1 MQIKTIGLSAPIL
14 VIAVALFAAG
24 YLPGSLLFLIFL
36 FAGALV
42 AFRTGL
48 ADHRDIFTVPAWLLA
63 VISGLVIGLY
73 RPDGFNY
80 RLIFSVSQLHEGGLP
95 FALYVNIGK
104 GLAGW
109 LALLLLLPLVD
120 RQKAVVGSALHTA
133 GLVLILTAIIL
144 ITAWVLLDL
153 ALVTKPVEFLLPF
166 GLVNLLVTCVA
177 EEAFMRLLFQLSLAF
192 AFARMIPRQWLP
204 QIIALLLTTAL
215 FIVTHSTASAALVVV
230 FGLAGFCYGLVFLL
244 TRNIYA
250 CIALHFLVNFI
261 HFAFLTYPLG

>member
-1 MQIKTIGLSAPIL
+1 MQIKEIWLSTPLLAM
-14 VIAVALFAAG
+14 AVALSVTGF
-24 YLPGSLLFLIFL
+24 LPGSVMVLIAL
-36 FAGALV
+36 FALALV
-42 AFRTGL
+42 AFRKGL
-48 ADHRDIFTVPAWLLA
+48 FHHRNLVTVPAWLLA
-63 VISGLVIGLY
+63 VISGLAVGLY

-80 RLIFSVSQLHEGGLP
+80 PLIFSTEQLHEGGLP

-120 RQKAVVGSALHTA
+120 RRNAVVQGALSTV

-144 ITAWVLLDL
+144 ITAVVLLDL
-153 ALVTKPVEFLLPF
+153 ALFTKPVGYLLPF
-166 GLVNLLVTCVA
+166 GLVNLLITCVA
-177 EEAFMRLLFQLSLAF
+177 EEAFMRLLFQLSLAL
-192 AFARMIPRQWLP
+192 AFTRLIPRQWPP
-204 QIIALLLTTAL
+204 QIIALLLTTGL
-215 FIVTHSTASAALVVV
+215 FILTHSVASVELMVV

-250 CIALHFLVNFI
+250 CIALHFLVNFM